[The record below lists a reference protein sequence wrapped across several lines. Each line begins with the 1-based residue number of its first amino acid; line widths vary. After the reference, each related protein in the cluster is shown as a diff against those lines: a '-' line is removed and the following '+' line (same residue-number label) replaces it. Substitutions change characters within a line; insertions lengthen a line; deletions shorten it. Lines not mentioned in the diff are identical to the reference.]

1 MRGICNVLYFSRK
14 GEMIIQAKNWSD
26 EVMKCSNTNTTEQL
40 PFPFSLSCIGEGH
53 GNPLQ
58 CSCLENPRD
67 GGAWWAAIYGV
78 VQSRHDWSDLAAAA
92 VTQGMPAVSRSW
104 KRQRTHFPLE
114 PPEGISSDIILLLAQ
129 KTPFRLSTS
138 KIVWELMC
146 CFRSVNLW

>member
-1 MRGICNVLYFSRK
+1 MFCISPEKERWLYK
-14 GEMIIQAKNWSD
+14 PKI

-67 GGAWWAAIYGV
+67 GGAWWAAVYGV

-104 KRQRTHFPLE
+104 KRQRTHFPLQ